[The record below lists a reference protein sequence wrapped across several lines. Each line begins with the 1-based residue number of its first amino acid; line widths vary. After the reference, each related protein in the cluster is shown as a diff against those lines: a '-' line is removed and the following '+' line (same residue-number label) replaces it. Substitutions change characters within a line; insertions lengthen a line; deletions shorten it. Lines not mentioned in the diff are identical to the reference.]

1 MCGGHNGIETRLPVA
16 YTKLVAERHMPLGRL
31 ANVTSTNAAKIL
43 ELYPNTIAPLP
54 GATM

>member
-16 YTKLVAERHMPLGRL
+16 YTKLVAERHMPLGRF
-31 ANVTSTNAAKIL
+31 ADVTSTNAAKIL
-43 ELYPNTIAPLP
+43 GLYPNTIAPLP